1 MRPVMLERMSTEPPP
16 PSQVIHPWRAVLRTT
31 LTALIAFLPL
41 IPQIADAI
49 NIDEIPEVAKFL
61 AITIAVQRVLTLPGV
76 ENWLKQYAPWL
87 AAEGY
92 TYHGNHRAE
101 DRQNED

>member
-1 MRPVMLERMSTEPPP
+1 MPPVILESMSTEPPP
-16 PSQVIHPWRAVLRTT
+16 PSQVSHPWRAVLRTSI
-31 LTALIAFLPL
+31 TALIALL
-41 IPQIADAI
+41 SLLPQIADAV

-61 AITIAVQRVLTLPGV
+61 AITVAVQRVLTLPGV

-92 TYHGNHRAE
+92 TYHGSHRAE
-101 DRQNED
+101 DRSNEN